1 MKNKKSNEVL
11 PWHFKNQI
19 IMKNVILTAIVF
31 LALGVTTLVYVF
43 KRGLNDEIVKAFT
56 TGNVSTLSQ
65 YFAADISMV
74 LLEEE
79 FDDPEE
85 IKSQLQNFFDEYA
98 PKRFNVRHEGG
109 QEHRKISYLIG
120 VLYCKEKTFRIT
132 MTFENDQID
141 NLIIEPEIP
150 FG

>member
-31 LALGVTTLVYVF
+31 LALGITTLVYVF

-74 LLEEE
+74 LLEE
-79 FDDPEE
+79 
-85 IKSQLQNFFDEYA
+85 SNLSC
-98 PKRFNVRHEGG
+98 
-109 QEHRKISYLIG
+109 KISSMNMLQSVSMSGTREVRNIGRYLI
-120 VLYCKEKTFRIT
+120 
-132 MTFENDQID
+132 
-141 NLIIEPEIP
+141 
-150 FG
+150 